1 MKKSV
6 AAIVLLAVI
15 AMILLVSNGY
25 NSYTGLQVIDLPAP
39 PAPPGMEA
47 DQLPPAPVQAPP
59 GAFPPAEAPEETTD
73 AEDILSEAR
82 EGAAVAERVQA
93 IEQKLKAVDL
103 LPAWEKR
110 LNNVEARVGVASNVP
125 ERVDA
130 LQSQVDALRVDVDN
144 LKVQAGK
151 PYVEAPAFFDELQNL
166 GKKNTVLS
174 ITLFIIVMFIV
185 ITLITM
191 TIIQRRKEDANNRQ
205 LIRQYL
211 ANYQKAGYKSDTL
224 RMHLKACG
232 WDDKF
237 IDEAVRELPR

>member
-47 DQLPPAPVQAPP
+47 DQVLPPVQAPP
-59 GAFPPAEAPEETTD
+59 GAIPPSQVIPGTTD

-130 LQSQVDALRVDVDN
+130 LQSQVDSLRVDVDN

-166 GKKNTVLS
+166 GRKNTVLS
-174 ITLFIIVMFIV
+174 ITLFIVVMFIA

-191 TIIQRRKEDANNRQ
+191 TIIQRRKEDAHNRQ

-211 ANYQKAGYKSDTL
+211 ANYQKAGYRLDTL

-232 WDDKF
+232 WDDRF
-237 IDEAVRELPR
+237 IDESVRELPR